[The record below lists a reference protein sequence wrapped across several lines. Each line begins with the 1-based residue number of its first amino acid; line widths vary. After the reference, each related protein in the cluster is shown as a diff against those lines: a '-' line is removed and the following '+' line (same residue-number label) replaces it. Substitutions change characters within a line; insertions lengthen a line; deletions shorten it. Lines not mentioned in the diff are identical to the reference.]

1 MHTFPIYHPEH
12 GEAVADDATDMVAFE
27 AAGWSKTKPEAVKP
41 EDEKHGKKL
50 KG

>member
-27 AAGWSKTKPEAVKP
+27 ASGWSKDKPKP
-41 EDEKHGKKL
+41 EDEKPAKKV